1 MRRRRPKKSGP
12 AGNYAGR
19 AESLDALAATN
30 SRASCHHR
38 SEQEIDDAPKFYRR

>member
-1 MRRRRPKKSGP
+1 MGSPKKMSP

-19 AESLDALAATN
+19 AISDALTATN

-38 SEQEIDDAPKFYRR
+38 TDARPDDAPKF